1 MTDGA
6 PRTFIACL
14 GTETNTW
21 SPIPTGLATY
31 QDTLLRRGDATRLPP
46 DLYTDPLIVWRSTAE
61 ARGHTVIE
69 GLAAFAEPA
78 GLTTRAVY
86 EQLLGELLDGIRAAL
101 PLDIVLLNL
110 HGAMVADGEDDCEGD
125 VLARVREVVGPDVVV
140 GAELDLHCHV
150 TERMVQSATALVI
163 YKEYPHTD
171 IRERAAELA
180 AICMDAAA
188 GRVRPVMAAAPLH
201 MVGIFGTTAEPLA
214 GFVRRMQAV
223 EREPGILSVSL
234 GHGFPYGDVAEVGAT
249 MLVVADGDP
258 DLAARTAEMLGA
270 EAWAIREAI
279 ASRRLP
285 TDAAL
290 DAALAH
296 DGRPVV
302 LADVADNAGGGAAS
316 DSTFL
321 LRRILERGIT
331 DVASGLYWDPVA
343 VRFCIEAGEGATL
356 PLRIGGK
363 AGPSSGDPL
372 DLRVTVRRIVPD
384 ARQTF
389 GPSTSRTGDLVWVS
403 ADGGIDLV
411 LNAIRVQTFH
421 PDAFTQL
428 GIDLAAKRLVV
439 VKSMHHFH
447 AGFAPIASRVIHVAG
462 PGALPSDY
470 AAMPFT
476 KRTHPFWPAVEDPH
490 GPDGIRATIRSR

>member
-1 MTDGA
+1 MTAGA

-21 SPIPTGLATY
+21 SPIPTGLATFR
-31 QDTLLRRGDATRLPP
+31 DTMLHHGDATRHPP
-46 DLYTDPLIVWRSTAE
+46 DLYNDPLIVWRSAAE

-69 GLAAFAEPA
+69 GIGAFAEPA
-78 GLTTRAVY
+78 GRTTRAVY
-86 EQLLGELLDGIRAAL
+86 EALVGELLDGIRNAM

-110 HGAMVADGEDDCEGD
+110 HGAMVAEGEDDCEGD
-125 VLARVREVVGPDVVV
+125 VLARVRELVGPDAVV

-150 TERMVQSATALVI
+150 TERMVRGATALVI

-171 IRERAAELA
+171 VRERAAELF
-180 AICMDAAA
+180 AICADAAA

-201 MVGIFGTTAEPLA
+201 MVGIFGTTSEPLA
-214 GFVRRMQAV
+214 GFVRRMKAAEQ
-223 EREPGILSVSL
+223 EPGILSVSL
-234 GHGFPYGDVAEVGAT
+234 GHGFPYGDVADVGAT
-249 MLVVADGDP
+249 MLVVTDGDP
-258 DLAARTAEMLGA
+258 GLAARTAETLGA
-270 EAWAIREAI
+270 EVWDLREAI

-302 LADVADNAGGGAAS
+302 LADVADNAGGGATS

-321 LRRILERGIT
+321 VRRILERDIT
-331 DVASGLYWDPVA
+331 DVVSGLYWDPVA

-372 DLRVTVRRIVPD
+372 DLRVTVRRIIPD
-384 ARQTF
+384 ARQSF
-389 GPSTSRTGDLVWVS
+389 GPSTSRTGDLVWIS

-428 GIDLAAKRLVV
+428 GIDLMAKRLVV

-476 KRTHPFWPAVEDPH
+476 RRAHPFWPAVDDPH
-490 GPDGIRATIRSR
+490 GPAGIRASIRTG